1 MTDSGLCHW
10 FESSEEGE
18 ESCGRFIP
26 LDQLS
31 PRKTVARL
39 TVGCFQHNRPI
50 EDIRPHH
57 SITSSA
63 RASSVGGRVRA
74 NAFAVF
80 RLIRSSNLV
89 A

>member
-1 MTDSGLCHW
+1 MTSKCFPVYPELRTSASVTGM
-10 FESSEEGE
+10 SS
-18 ESCGRFIP
+18 RA
-26 LDQLS
+26 
-31 PRKTVARL
+31 KT
-39 TVGCFQHNRPI
+39 GCEQMQQHRVQTY
-50 EDIRPHH
+50 

-63 RASSVGGRVRA
+63 RASSAGGRVRA

>member
-1 MTDSGLCHW
+1 MG
-10 FESSEEGE
+10 
-18 ESCGRFIP
+18 
-26 LDQLS
+26 
-31 PRKTVARL
+31 VRL
-39 TVGCFQHNRPI
+39 RDIATRSAYPSIAAVPI
-50 EDIRPHH
+50 NPGIRGFVPGADVSRRSKQRSY

-63 RASSVGGRVRA
+63 RASSAGGRVRA

>member
-1 MTDSGLCHW
+1 MSALPPKAA
-10 FESSEEGE
+10 
-18 ESCGRFIP
+18 R
-26 LDQLS
+26 
-31 PRKTVARL
+31 VA
-39 TVGCFQHNRPI
+39 
-50 EDIRPHH
+50 DIRGRRKSAKTGCEQMQQHRVQTY

-63 RASSVGGRVRA
+63 RASSAGGRVRA